1 MLAAEA
7 YGKDQSGKLD
17 SLTVP
22 LPHPDAMA
30 ALLSG
35 HSEITAHFTAAPY
48 YQQEEAAGLHRVLS
62 SYAILGGPAAY
73 SVAWTSKKFIEQNP
87 KTPQAVLAESGKA
100 TQFIKNDPKRAA
112 ETI

>member
-48 YQQEEAAGLHRVLS
+48 YQQEEAAGLNRVLS

-73 SVAWTSKKFIEQNP
+73 SVALTSKKFIDQNQ
-87 KTPQAVLAESGKA
+87 KTAHALLAPTVSA
-100 TQFIKNDPKRAA
+100 TQIAQKDPSRPAQ
-112 ETI
+112 T